1 MKAPRDGMNLV
12 LVRAV
17 PVRESCAKSSASS
30 PVLHSD
36 NTLDKVSST
45 YNSSQRDYSPKFR
58 SIRKEAARLGRSE
71 NRATLAGS
79 FSISRTYGSALEFST
94 PEPIQW
100 AVLGS
105 FTTIT
110 NRPPTVVRSVPRA
123 MTLPS
128 ATSSVRSALY
138 FRTSIR

>member
-1 MKAPRDGMNLV
+1 MNLV
-12 LVRAV
+12 LIPSV
-17 PVRESCAKSSASS
+17 PVRKSCAKSSASS

-36 NTLDKVSST
+36 TTLDKDIEHIQFVSKGLQ
-45 YNSSQRDYSPKFR
+45 SQFRNIRSKQLGWGEAKTVRHSPAVSRF
-58 SIRKEAARLGRSE
+58 LGRMDLLSSW
-71 NRATLAGS
+71 TD
-79 FSISRTYGSALEFST
+79 

-110 NRPPTVVRSVPRA
+110 NRPPTVMRSVRRA